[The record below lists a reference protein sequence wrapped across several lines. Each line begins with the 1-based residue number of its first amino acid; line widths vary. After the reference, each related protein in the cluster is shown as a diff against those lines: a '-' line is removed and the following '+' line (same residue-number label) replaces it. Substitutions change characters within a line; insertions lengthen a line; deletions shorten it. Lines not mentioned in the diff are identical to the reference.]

1 MLDKTNNA
9 ALIEQLVFFL
19 APLILDGDFHSS
31 IQERQL
37 AQSLG
42 ENVEAE
48 LGSFEDLGIG
58 LKGNSCPALLGCAD
72 FLQTS
77 LRLAP
82 LLALLINFSVVL
94 DLDFQ
99 GFFQTVN
106 GEAPPSVKTAGNFVR
121 SFIELAPR
129 VELCKHNLGGGDF
142 FRLMNVHGNTAA
154 IVDYCD
160 AIMDGNRYLNFV
172 AI

>member
-1 MLDKTNNA
+1 MLDKRNNA

-19 APLILDGDFHSS
+19 APLVLDGDFHSS

-48 LGSFEDLGIG
+48 LGSFKDLGIG
-58 LKGNSCPALLGCAD
+58 LKGDSCAALLGYTD

-77 LRLAP
+77 LRLAA
-82 LLALLINFSVVL
+82 LIALLIDFAVAL

-99 GFFQTVN
+99 SFCQSVN
-106 GEAPPSVKTAGNFVR
+106 HGDSYSVKTTGNFVR
-121 SFIELAPR
+121 GFIELAPR
-129 VELCKHNLGGGDF
+129 VELGKHNL
-142 FRLMNVHGNTAA
+142 
-154 IVDYCD
+154 
-160 AIMDGNRYLNFV
+160 
-172 AI
+172 

>member
-1 MLDKTNNA
+1 MLDKRNNA
-9 ALIEQLVFFL
+9 AFVEQLVFFL

-82 LLALLINFSVVL
+82 LVALLIDSAVAL

-99 GFFQTVN
+99 SFCQSVN
-106 GEAPPSVKTAGNFVR
+106 DRDSHSVKAAGNFVR
-121 SFIELAPR
+121 IFIELPPP
-129 VELCKHNLGGGDF
+129 VELCK
-142 FRLMNVHGNTAA
+142 NTLAA
-154 IVDYCD
+154 
-160 AIMDGNRYLNFV
+160 AAF
-172 AI
+172 